1 MEEGRNKRRKK
12 KKKKKIKIPKNK
24 LQFGVHHCP
33 LLDQIRQTFFF
44 FFCLWLGLLKSH
56 GTLEWEIN

>member
-44 FFCLWLGLLKSH
+44 FLSLARFAEKSWHLGV
-56 GTLEWEIN
+56 GN